1 LFSYGM
7 ILLTFV
13 VGFLRIYILLLSQ
26 PSSSFF
32 LSIHLLASSILL
44 VFLQTLVPEPRAL
57 GLKAGGFLG
66 RSRLRLRKPRTRL
79 PNGRPLV
86 CPGNSDS
93 FRFPSTLLL
102 GVVRI
107 PHGLKKAFSWFLA
120 WFACLL
126 LAYSTF
132 QPLLLLVVF

>member
-1 LFSYGM
+1 MKGCN
-7 ILLTFV
+7 
-13 VGFLRIYILLLSQ
+13 LRFTH
-26 PSSSFF
+26 FF
-32 LSIHLLASSILL
+32 INELYQLNHLGPLAD
-44 VFLQTLVPEPRAL
+44 PRPRRAACPPGRARGRAL